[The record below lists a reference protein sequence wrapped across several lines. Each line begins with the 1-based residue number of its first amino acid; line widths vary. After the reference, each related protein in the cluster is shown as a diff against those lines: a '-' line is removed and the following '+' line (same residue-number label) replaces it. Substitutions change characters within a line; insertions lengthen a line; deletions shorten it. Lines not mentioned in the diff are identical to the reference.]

1 MHFCFIAMN
10 LIQDFLKKIPSGK
23 SIKMGVHY
31 VYPIK
36 DLVGT
41 GCVSHLFVVHG
52 LYNHNDFIQIVMR
65 S

>member
-10 LIQDFLKKIPSGK
+10 LVQDILEENSIWQILKKED
-23 SIKMGVHY
+23 HY
-31 VYPIK
+31 VCPIK